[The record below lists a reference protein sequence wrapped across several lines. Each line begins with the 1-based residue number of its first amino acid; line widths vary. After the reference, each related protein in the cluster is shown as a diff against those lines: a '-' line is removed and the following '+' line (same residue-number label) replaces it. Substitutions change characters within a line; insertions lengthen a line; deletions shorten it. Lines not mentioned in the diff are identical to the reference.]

1 MPYIWTEPM
10 LVLEHQG
17 VSVYNVY
24 KNDNWESAYEFQYT
38 TDITEDSAPFD
49 LRDLDSYRAGE
60 AHAIILKRAI
70 ECGEITV
77 PPDEEVSYDA

>member
-10 LVLEHQG
+10 LVLEHLG

-38 TDITEDSAPFD
+38 TDITEDSEPFD
-49 LRDLDSYRAGE
+49 LRDLDSYRIGDE
-60 AHAIILKRAI
+60 HAAILKRAI
-70 ECGEITV
+70 EHGEITA
-77 PPDEEVSYDA
+77 PPDEGVPCDA